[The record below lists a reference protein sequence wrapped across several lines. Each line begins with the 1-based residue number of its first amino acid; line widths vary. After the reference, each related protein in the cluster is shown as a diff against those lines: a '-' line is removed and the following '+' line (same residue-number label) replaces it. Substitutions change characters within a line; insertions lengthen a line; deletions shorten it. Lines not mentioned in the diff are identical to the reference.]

1 LEISNLKLF
10 NPPRPFRV
18 LRASEVNRPPTSFQV
33 RFHFQVKFYAGRLL
47 GLLLSSVLL
56 VMPPSS
62 FAGEKKPKKAIKDSD
77 ARKVIAATPG
87 FGLRTGAVRVKDVSL
102 AGATPVVVNA
112 EVEIAFGFT
121 KTEAGGEGPRWRAVE
136 FRTGDRAWEEFDY
149 LAGPLGAER
158 VESARSE
165 LEALAAEFEAEQRER
180 KAAEERAEKDKAKD
194 KAGDARVEEAARAGE
209 AKDEKA
215 KGGKSKDRKAKDNQ
229 SGEGKSEDEKAA
241 DEKKLEVRRGPLL
254 MKEFAPMYKSAR
266 AVVVVDAS
274 FRLEKD
280 ARGKWRVVG
289 FSVGDASFDNFDE
302 LIAGVNARKAARARA
317 DLEAVRAALEA
328 FRRERGFY
336 VVAEDET
343 VLIDHLSPRYLKTVI
358 RIDPW
363 HRPYRYAGT
372 GQRFTLASDGPDGL
386 PSTADDVTISG

>member
-1 LEISNLKLF
+1 
-10 NPPRPFRV
+10 
-18 LRASEVNRPPTSFQV
+18 
-33 RFHFQVKFYAGRLL
+33 
-47 GLLLSSVLL
+47 
-56 VMPPSS
+56 
-62 FAGEKKPKKAIKDSD
+62 KAIKDSD

-87 FGLRTGAVRVKDVSL
+87 FDLRTGRVRVKDVSL

-112 EVEIAFGFT
+112 EVEIAFGFA
-121 KTEAGGEGPRWRAVE
+121 KTEAGGAGARWRAVE

-149 LAGPLGAER
+149 LAGPLGVER
-158 VESARSE
+158 VEAARLE
-165 LEALAAEFEAEQRER
+165 LEALAAEFETEQRER
-180 KAAEERAEKDKAKD
+180 KAAEEAAGKGEKSKD
-194 KAGDARVEEAARAGE
+194 NKLEKEKSEEGKT
-209 AKDEKA
+209 KDEKA
-215 KGGKSKDRKAKDNQ
+215 
-229 SGEGKSEDEKAA
+229 EE
-241 DEKKLEVRRGPLL
+241 EKKLEVRRGPLV

-280 ARGKWRVVG
+280 TRGKWRVVG
-289 FSVGDASFDNFDE
+289 FSVGEASFGDFDA
-302 LIAGVNARKAARARA
+302 LIAGVNARKAVRARA

-328 FRRERGFY
+328 YRRERGFY

-372 GQRFTLASDGPDGL
+372 TERFTLGSDGPDGL
-386 PSTADDVTISG
+386 PATADDVTISG

>member
-1 LEISNLKLF
+1 M
-10 NPPRPFRV
+10 
-18 LRASEVNRPPTSFQV
+18 NRLPTTSS
-33 RFHFQVKFYAGRLL
+33 QVKSYAGRPLA
-47 GLLLSSVLL
+47 LLLSAVLL
-56 VMPPSS
+56 VIPS
-62 FAGEKKPKKAIKDSD
+62 AALAKEKKPKKTIKDND

-102 AGATPVVVNA
+102 AGATPVVVRA
-112 EVEIAFGFT
+112 EVEIAFGFA
-121 KTEAGGEGPRWRAVE
+121 KTEAGGGGPRWRAVE

-158 VESARSE
+158 VEAARSE
-165 LEALAAEFEAEQRER
+165 LETLAAEFETGQRAR
-180 KAAEERAEKDKAKD
+180 KAAEEAAEKG
-194 KAGDARVEEAARAGE
+194 KAGGVRVEEAARAGE
-209 AKDEKA
+209 AEGGNGKGRKSKDEK
-215 KGGKSKDRKAKDNQ
+215 SE
-229 SGEGKSEDEKAA
+229 EGKSEGEKAG

-266 AVVVVDAS
+266 AVVVLDAS

-289 FSVGDASFDNFDE
+289 FNVGDASFDNFDA
-302 LIAGVNARKAARARA
+302 LIVGVNARKAARARA

-372 GQRFTLASDGPDGL
+372 TESFTLASDGPDGL